1 MIKGR
6 FDAVL
11 FFVPYL
17 INNLF
22 LNRNVLGNQVLKV
35 VDDVDIVEVHAFED
49 FLHIGGAKLE
59 IVVVGGVLDDE
70 VDVLVLADEVAE
82 TSSKVALGLQVDV
95 GTLVVGVDFGTF
107 ANFRLQVELAVAQ
120 FGMEFQQ
127 GDAHTNLAFWPR
139 RVESFVY
146 GIHHL
151 LWHSAA
157 VVDNL
162 ERQQVLFCTVNHLN
176 HNLRSLC
183 SDRVVNYVNYM

>member
-1 MIKGR
+1 MTYGHL
-6 FDAVL
+6 L
-11 FFVPYL
+11 FYCL
-17 INNLF
+17 LF
-22 LNRNVLGNQVLKV
+22 LDRNVLGNQVLQV

-59 IVVVGGVLDDE
+59 IVVIGGVLDDK

-95 GTLVVGVDFGTF
+95 GTLVVGVNLGAL

-120 FGMEFQQ
+120 LGMELQQ
-127 GDAHTNLAFWPR
+127 GYAHTNLTLGTR
-139 RVESFVY
+139 RVEGLVY

-151 LWHSAA
+151 LGHSAA

-162 ERQQVLFCTVNHLN
+162 ERQQVTFCAVNHLY

-183 SDRVVNYVNYM
+183 TDRVVNYVNYM